1 MLIICK
7 FSISCDVYMEIES
20 LKNTF
25 RASPRL
31 ASIHEFLFL
40 QAWRKYFIPRF
51 VFRPG
56 PLRPRGHKYLSLS
69 AFLQI
74 ASLASQL
81 LCLITCIYSSMA
93 RLLHSRTKIQ
103 FCHACETIFLLL
115 VVKFDICSPLKYIH
129 RVLAYCEFTQCN
141 IRLHC
146 KCLQGFTGCPQV
158 FPAISMEKGCKNHR
172 ETCVCCGETL

>member
-103 FCHACETIFLLL
+103 FCHFLPCCLWDDISIISGQVRYLL
-115 VVKFDICSPLKYIH
+115 SIKIH
-129 RVLAYCEFTQCN
+129 TSGPCILRNHFVQYSTTLQMFTGVYGVSIGFPCN
-141 IRLHC
+141 IY
-146 KCLQGFTGCPQV
+146 G
-158 FPAISMEKGCKNHR
+158 KG
-172 ETCVCCGETL
+172 L